1 MNEVK
6 DELKIK
12 EKINEEKN
20 GGKKKFTI
28 FGFTITKL
36 LAYFIIYS
44 VIGFVIY
51 LQTYNHIIL
60 GFLPLK

>member
-1 MNEVK
+1 MFR
-6 DELKIK
+6 KIK

-20 GGKKKFTI
+20 GEKKKFTI

-60 GFLPLK
+60 EFLLLK